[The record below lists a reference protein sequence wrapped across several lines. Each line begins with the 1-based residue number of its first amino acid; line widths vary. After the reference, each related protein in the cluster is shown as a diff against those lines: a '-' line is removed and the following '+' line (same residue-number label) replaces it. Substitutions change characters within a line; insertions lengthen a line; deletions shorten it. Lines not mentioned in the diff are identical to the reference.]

1 MDYFAISLEFRETW
15 RSNSTWNAISK
26 DGWSYF
32 AISLEAPNRPFS
44 VGGAIALRL
53 KSRA

>member
-1 MDYFAISLEFRETW
+1 MRSYIKGWVSNGMDYFAISLKSNACDLERQFRV
-15 RSNSTWNAISK
+15 
-26 DGWSYF
+26 G
-32 AISLEAPNRPFS
+32 PNRPVS

>member
-1 MDYFAISLEFRETW
+1 MDYFAISLERDAY
-15 RSNSTWNAISK
+15 N
-26 DGWSYF
+26 
-32 AISLEAPNRPFS
+32 LERPVPAALKWPFS

>member
-1 MDYFAISLEFRETW
+1 MRSYIKGWMSNGMNYFAISLESNTYELERQFRGA
-15 RSNSTWNAISK
+15 SN
-26 DGWSYF
+26 
-32 AISLEAPNRPFS
+32 RHFS